1 MHLTAELRAELARL
15 DPQLLAELGEHGFD
29 PEQLIEWSA
38 MLDRGSDQNR
48 VTGEV
53 TAPDPGDVLPL
64 PEHESDDERRL
75 AARGMQALAR
85 GELAL
90 VVLAGGM
97 ATRMGGVVKALVE
110 AADGRTFLDI
120 RLAEREYWSRA
131 ADASLPLW
139 MLTSHATD
147 GPIRAAL
154 GDRLDGV
161 DVDVFRQYVSLRLTP
176 EKTLFRDADGRP
188 SPHATG
194 HGDLVD
200 ALREHGRLQRF
211 IEAGGRYVWIAN
223 LDNLGAGV
231 DPAVLGWHLEQGA
244 PVTVEVVE
252 KVGTDR
258 GGIPV
263 RWDGRPVILEE
274 FRLPHEFD
282 GAAVRVFNTNTFIV
296 NAVAL
301 AELQFEWTYFL
312 VSKQVDGRSAVQF
325 ERLIGELTS
334 ALDSRFLQVPR
345 SGDRSRFLPVKD
357 TEELERRRE
366 QIARHAAQFLE

>member
-1 MHLTAELRAELARL
+1 LTSDLRAELARL
-15 DPQLLAELGEHGFD
+15 DPELLADLNRHGFD
-29 PEQLIEWSA
+29 AERLIAWSA
-38 MLDRGSDQNR
+38 MLDRGPDQNR
-48 VTGEV
+48 VAGEV
-53 TAPDPGDVLPL
+53 TPPEPGDVLGM
-64 PEHESDDERRL
+64 PEHDSPAERELGARGTEAL
-75 AARGMQALAR
+75 AA

-120 RLAEREYWSRA
+120 RLAEREYWSRV
-131 ADASLPLW
+131 ADAPLPLW

-147 GPIRAAL
+147 GPIREAL

-161 DVDVFRQYVSLRLTP
+161 DVDAFRQYVSLRLTP
-176 EKTLFRDADGRP
+176 EKTVFHDADGRP

-200 ALREHGRLQRF
+200 AIREHGRLQRF
-211 IEAGGRYVWIAN
+211 IDAGGRYLWIAN

-231 DPAVLGWHLEQGA
+231 DPAVLGWHLAHPA

-274 FRLPHEFD
+274 FRLPQDFD
-282 GAAVRVFNTNTFIV
+282 GAAVRVFNTNTLIV
-296 NAVAL
+296 DAVAV
-301 AELQFEWTYFL
+301 AELEFDWTYFL
-312 VSKQVDGRSAVQF
+312 VSKEVDGRPAVQF

-345 SGDRSRFLPVKD
+345 SGEHSRFLPVKD
-357 TEELERRRE
+357 SDELERRRAE
-366 QIARHAAQFLE
+366 IARHAAQFLA

>member
-1 MHLTAELRAELARL
+1 MTAELRAELARL

-110 AADGRTFLDI
+110 AVDGRTFLDI

-176 EKTLFRDADGRP
+176 EKTL
-188 SPHATG
+188 
-194 HGDLVD
+194 L
-200 ALREHGRLQRF
+200 LRRRWSSQ
-211 IEAGGRYVWIAN
+211 
-223 LDNLGAGV
+223 
-231 DPAVLGWHLEQGA
+231 PA
-244 PVTVEVVE
+244 
-252 KVGTDR
+252 R
-258 GGIPV
+258 
-263 RWDGRPVILEE
+263 
-274 FRLPHEFD
+274 
-282 GAAVRVFNTNTFIV
+282 
-296 NAVAL
+296 
-301 AELQFEWTYFL
+301 
-312 VSKQVDGRSAVQF
+312 
-325 ERLIGELTS
+325 
-334 ALDSRFLQVPR
+334 
-345 SGDRSRFLPVKD
+345 DRSR
-357 TEELERRRE
+357 
-366 QIARHAAQFLE
+366 